1 MALKEPRSMAEIHKL
16 REKIALK
23 TKRMSLHSKLIWIHR
38 QAKALGQPED
48 SLRQGRSHSV

>member
-23 TKRMSLHSKLIWIHR
+23 TKRMSLHGKLIWIHK
-38 QAKALGQPED
+38 QAKMLGLPENP
-48 SLRQGRSHSV
+48 SRSKESS